1 VVWPQAHTY
10 LPLRCVAKCLG
21 DFPRTGLFGFKQ
33 GLFGFKQ
40 GLFGF
45 KQWLLG
51 LGSGSAEVVADPLE
65 PPRPSKFFSQVR

>member
-1 VVWPQAHTY
+1 MVWSQAHTY

-40 GLFGF
+40 GVFGSKQALF
-45 KQWLLG
+45 G
-51 LGSGSAEVVADPLE
+51 LGSGYAEVVADLATTLL
-65 PPRPSKFFSQVR
+65 RIRNTHCKI